1 MESKD
6 RRLTALFFA
15 LWAFFLAA
23 FTVFCKGYLYDVL
36 TPPQR
41 LAAALAFC
49 AAVALPLQI
58 LSNHFARKAPWK
70 AFSILT
76 LILIIHHTL
85 ALVVGTS
92 VFLIRHVL

>member
-1 MESKD
+1 MESKE

-15 LWAFFLAA
+15 LWAFFFAA
-23 FTVFCKGYLYDVL
+23 FTVFGYLYDVL

-49 AAVALPLQI
+49 AAVALPLLI

-85 ALVVGTS
+85 ALVVGTA